1 MEKENTF
8 TAEFTSRTF
17 SLCDRN
23 RHSFADYY
31 DPLLFSLFTAIR
43 FRRIKGTILLSFFF
57 FLSALSS
64 LRCSSPPSSLH
75 FITLQSS
82 RRAPAR
88 RLWCPNEVSSLR
100 KLRRQL
106 DSPLPSSRSHV
117 YQSCI
122 IRQARRKITLFNSHS
137 RESLSSDSFLFC
149 DRRIS
154 LFFFFYLPYVPT
166 RILKLSRG
174 KDDGKMMKGKDE
186 SEAKTEIS
194 FIGYYIIA

>member
-1 MEKENTF
+1 MIVNDLYHSF
-8 TAEFTSRTF
+8 TVHTLVSSSIYKIYKVYKKKKPGPFDISRLLVRARKGKKWKKKIHLPAEFTSRTF

-31 DPLLFSLFTAIR
+31 DPLLFSLSTAIR

-88 RLWCPNEVSSLR
+88 RL
-100 KLRRQL
+100 
-106 DSPLPSSRSHV
+106 
-117 YQSCI
+117 
-122 IRQARRKITLFNSHS
+122 
-137 RESLSSDSFLFC
+137 
-149 DRRIS
+149 
-154 LFFFFYLPYVPT
+154 
-166 RILKLSRG
+166 
-174 KDDGKMMKGKDE
+174 
-186 SEAKTEIS
+186 
-194 FIGYYIIA
+194 